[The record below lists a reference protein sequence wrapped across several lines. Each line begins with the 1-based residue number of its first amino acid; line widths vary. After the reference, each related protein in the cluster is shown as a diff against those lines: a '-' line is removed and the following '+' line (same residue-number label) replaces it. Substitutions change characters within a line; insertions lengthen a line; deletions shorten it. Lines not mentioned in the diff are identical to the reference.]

1 MDAETKQYLDRI
13 NSKLT
18 LLIESKKK
26 ETWINANWLTDL
38 TGWNGEKKRQAREQ
52 GLVKFKKT
60 ETGSYLYL
68 LESISERFL
77 IKTA

>member
-1 MDAETKQYLDRI
+1 MDQEIKSYLERI
-13 NSKLT
+13 NKKLT

-68 LESISERFL
+68 AESIPEIFL
-77 IKTA
+77 LKRQ